1 MDHQEALETRAAER
15 YLLGELDAPARA
27 KFEEHYFGCPQ
38 CAGEVKTS
46 FQMAANLRA
55 VLPEF
60 DRIPASPPAAVWPNR
75 LALAG
80 MLALGLVVGSFLP
93 RAVAPPPAAASLGG
107 GLVSAAIPPA
117 SRGAAASGADGRI
130 VRLDKSAG
138 VLVLRLDVMDDV
150 RQSPTLNW
158 QVRNAA
164 GATLRF
170 DSPRESQISL
180 PLPAS
185 QFPAGRYEIVMRA
198 EADGITERYPFT
210 VQPAE

>member
-1 MDHQEALETRAAER
+1 MDHREALESRAAER
-15 YLLGELDAPARA
+15 YLLNELGASDRLR
-27 KFEEHYFGCPQ
+27 FEEHYFSCSE

-60 DRIPASPPAAVWPNR
+60 DRLPVPPPPAAVVWPSR

-80 MLALGLVVGSFLP
+80 MLAFGLTVGSFLP
-93 RAVAPPPAAASLGG
+93 WAARPSVAVPQGTV
-107 GLVSAAIPPA
+107 VSAAIPA
-117 SRGAAASGADGRI
+117 AARGASAAGGRAI
-130 VRLDKSAG
+130 RPGPNAG
-138 VLVLRLDVMDDV
+138 VLLLRLDVQDDI
-150 RQSPTLNW
+150 RQASTLSW

-164 GATLRF
+164 GETLRF
-170 DSPRESQISL
+170 ETPREGQVSL
-180 PLPAS
+180 PLPAA

-210 VQPAE
+210 VQPN